1 MVTFLNALILS
12 AVALALIPVIIH
24 LLNRKKTQVVPF
36 SSLEFLKILQNK
48 KIKRVK
54 LQQIILL
61 ILRTLVLLLAV
72 LAFARPVSKAGS
84 SGSVDA
90 HAKTSIVL
98 IIDNSASAS
107 YVSDKGSVFER
118 MQLKAEQII
127 DRLKEGDEA
136 LILPAAGSEQING
149 FSRNF
154 GELKIQ
160 VKNLLWLYQPADIPS
175 AIFKA
180 RQLLSSAKNVNREI
194 YVLSDM
200 QENGWSAQQES
211 LADPE
216 AVRPIFIDF
225 GVHDLRNTGIT
236 GVTVLSKIIEKN
248 KPIDLQIEVQNYGA
262 QAIDELPVSV
272 YLDGKRVAQSALSLA
287 GSDAATFEIK
297 ITPQRAGFLAGH
309 VELDDDPY
317 LADNKRFFH
326 IYVPEKIS
334 VLLAGQQAD
343 DVEFLSLAL
352 NPGGDF
358 TSVIRTER
366 TTPGRLTALNVGDFD
381 VIIFSNVTRFEE
393 SHARLLES
401 FLAKGGGVMIFPG
414 KNADSKNYNTLL
426 QKWRIGQMTQWID
439 QSAAQQFVQFGKID
453 YSHPVMAGMF
463 DSGGKNKNEK
473 SVESPHFEKYFK
485 IENSG
490 GSGKTII
497 QLTTNTPFMEEIAIG
512 DGAVFLFASGV
523 DLESSDLA
531 VKGIFA
537 PLINRSVSYLYSKRR
552 GEMKN
557 FIAGDL
563 VEFRLLAS
571 VSQNIVIKDGEG
583 RELIPK
589 VKPMGNEAL
598 IEFPKVETP
607 GNYALYLNDRLVE
620 RFDANVDPSE
630 NKLNKV
636 LEKKMQAV
644 LGENGYAIY
653 GENDVIDDI
662 ILKSRFGT
670 ELWKWV
676 LLAAVI
682 LLIAEMII
690 AQSHR
695 FVKTETQL

>member
-84 SGSVDA
+84 SGTVDA
-90 HAKTSIVL
+90 HAKTSIVI

-107 YVSDKGSVFER
+107 YVSDNGSVFER
-118 MQLKAEQII
+118 MQMKTSQII
-127 DRLKEGDEA
+127 DYLKEGDEA
-136 LILPAAGSEQING
+136 LILPAAGSEKNNG
-149 FSRNF
+149 FTRNF
-154 GELKIQ
+154 SELKLQ
-160 VKNLLWLYQPADIPS
+160 AKNLSWLYQSADIPA

-216 AVRPIFIDF
+216 AVKPIFIDF
-225 GVHDLRNTGIT
+225 AVPDIRNTGIT
-236 GVTVLSKIIEKN
+236 AVTVLSKIVEKN
-248 KPIDLQIEVQNYGA
+248 KPIDVQVEVQNYGT
-262 QAIDELPVSV
+262 QGVDELPMSV
-272 YLDGKRVAQSALSLA
+272 YLDGKRVAQSTLSLA
-287 GSDAATFEIK
+287 GSDAGTFDIK
-297 ITPQRAGFLAGH
+297 ITPQRTGFLAGH

-326 IYVPEKIS
+326 VYVPEKIS
-334 VLLAGQQAD
+334 VLLVGQQPE
-343 DVEFLSLAL
+343 DVEFLAIAL

-366 TTPGRLTALNVGDFD
+366 SSPGKLAALNLNDFD
-381 VIIFSNVTRFEE
+381 VIVFSNITRFED
-393 SHARLLES
+393 SHGRLIES

-414 KNADSKNYNTLL
+414 KSADSKSYNTLL

-453 YSHPVMAGMF
+453 YSHPVIAGMF
-463 DSGGKNKNEK
+463 DSGGKNKNDR
-473 SVESPHFEKYFK
+473 SVESPRFEKYFK

-497 QLTTNTPFMEEIAIG
+497 QLTTNTPFMEERAVG
-512 DGAVFLFASGV
+512 DGTVFLFASGV

-552 GEMKN
+552 GEMKQ
-557 FIAGDL
+557 FIVGDP
-563 VEFRLLAS
+563 VEFRLQAS
-571 VSQNIVIKDGEG
+571 ASQNIVIKGSEG

-598 IEFPKVETP
+598 IELPRVEISD
-607 GNYALYLNDRLVE
+607 NYALYLNDRLME

-630 NKLNKV
+630 NKLIKV
-636 LEKKMQAV
+636 AEKKMKAV
-644 LGENGYAIY
+644 LGDNGYAVHN
-653 GENDVIDDI
+653 ENDPIDDI

-676 LLAAVI
+676 LLGAVI